1 MEDTIGKAADIADTQ
16 YGAGHRHGQHG
27 GKLDEALGLEVL
39 FDHQVADDHG
49 EQRGNGRRNER
60 QDKGIGEG
68 LQAVIAGE
76 YTLEPFE
83 GEMEIVAPGIE
94 ESAEGHA
101 DIHED
106 DENGDGAAQH
116 GKRYP
121 NALIGD
127 EHAGPAGLA
136 GEGGCCFALKVVL
149 LYQEHDEGNGQEH
162 HGHGRRADL
171 IVGTGDLQ
179 VDGGGQGIVAAAD
192 DHGVGEIG
200 DGFNEGHE
208 KGIAEAGQHERQ
220 GNTGEYLPA
229 GGAHITGGL
238 LQAGVDIFE
247 QAAEHKVADREEGHG
262 LYDDDAPEAIDAVIV
277 NMQQVTGDD
286 ARLTEQ
292 HNDGQG
298 QNKGGRDDRQHGNYL
313 EQAAHEF
320 TADLDIH
327 FDIGEQQADKGR
339 ADAYHKADLEGIA
352 NGGAEGPHIKDTLE
366 NREGEA
372 SPIGR
377 DKAIH
382 QQDGQRVND
391 KQSEERDQY
400 DDGSDHDG
408 IGKEL
413 FAIQRGALSFCHVA
427 SSFR

>member
-1 MEDTIGKAADIADTQ
+1 
-16 YGAGHRHGQHG
+16 
-27 GKLDEALGLEVL
+27 
-39 FDHQVADDHG
+39 
-49 EQRGNGRRNER
+49 
-60 QDKGIGEG
+60 
-68 LQAVIAGE
+68 
-76 YTLEPFE
+76 
-83 GEMEIVAPGIE
+83 
-94 ESAEGHA
+94 
-101 DIHED
+101 
-106 DENGDGAAQH
+106 
-116 GKRYP
+116 
-121 NALIGD
+121 
-127 EHAGPAGLA
+127 
-136 GEGGCCFALKVVL
+136 
-149 LYQEHDEGNGQEH
+149 
-162 HGHGRRADL
+162 
-171 IVGTGDLQ
+171 
-179 VDGGGQGIVAAAD
+179 
-192 DHGVGEIG
+192 
-200 DGFNEGHE
+200 
-208 KGIAEAGQHERQ
+208 
-220 GNTGEYLPA
+220 
-229 GGAHITGGL
+229 
-238 LQAGVDIFE
+238 
-247 QAAEHKVADREEGHG
+247 
-262 LYDDDAPEAIDAVIV
+262 
-277 NMQQVTGDD
+277 MQQVTGDD

-327 FDIGEQQADKGR
+327 FDIGEQQADKGG

-382 QQDGQRVND
+382 QQDGQRIND
-391 KQSEERDQY
+391 KQSEERNQY

>member
-1 MEDTIGKAADIADTQ
+1 
-16 YGAGHRHGQHG
+16 
-27 GKLDEALGLEVL
+27 
-39 FDHQVADDHG
+39 
-49 EQRGNGRRNER
+49 
-60 QDKGIGEG
+60 
-68 LQAVIAGE
+68 
-76 YTLEPFE
+76 
-83 GEMEIVAPGIE
+83 
-94 ESAEGHA
+94 
-101 DIHED
+101 
-106 DENGDGAAQH
+106 
-116 GKRYP
+116 
-121 NALIGD
+121 
-127 EHAGPAGLA
+127 
-136 GEGGCCFALKVVL
+136 
-149 LYQEHDEGNGQEH
+149 
-162 HGHGRRADL
+162 
-171 IVGTGDLQ
+171 
-179 VDGGGQGIVAAAD
+179 
-192 DHGVGEIG
+192 
-200 DGFNEGHE
+200 
-208 KGIAEAGQHERQ
+208 
-220 GNTGEYLPA
+220 
-229 GGAHITGGL
+229 
-238 LQAGVDIFE
+238 
-247 QAAEHKVADREEGHG
+247 
-262 LYDDDAPEAIDAVIV
+262 
-277 NMQQVTGDD
+277 MQQVTGDD

-391 KQSEERDQY
+391 KQSEERNQY
-400 DDGSDHDG
+400 DDGRDHDG